1 MSGYLTDTEAG
12 KTYATIQTANDL
24 QDEIESVDADLQT
37 FKTTAASTYITPSAV
52 DTKIAALVNSA
63 PDKLNT
69 LDELAAALGDD
80 PNFATTITGLI
91 GDKASNASVTA
102 VSNKVT
108 TLEGYFESGV
118 AKSAKTANSATT
130 ATNLASAP
138 SLTASGNNITVTA
151 GGKTSSAFTVPYAT
165 KAGSTNS
172 ADTAT
177 TATQVSSSFTV
188 KANGNEVTSFNGS
201 AAKTINLKAGN
212 NISITKDTSGNITI
226 TGSVQQTDLTDVNTA
241 IGELE
246 DAIDALDNSL
256 ATVAKSGSY
265 NDLTNKPTI
274 PSAVTD
280 STVSG

>member
-1 MSGYLTDTEAG
+1 
-12 KTYATIQTANDL
+12 
-24 QDEIESVDADLQT
+24 
-37 FKTTAASTYITPSAV
+37 
-52 DTKIAALVNSA
+52 
-63 PDKLNT
+63 
-69 LDELAAALGDD
+69 
-80 PNFATTITGLI
+80 
-91 GDKASNASVTA
+91 
-102 VSNKVT
+102 
-108 TLEGYFESGV
+108 
-118 AKSAKTANSATT
+118 
-130 ATNLASAP
+130 
-138 SLTASGNNITVTA
+138 
-151 GGKTSSAFTVPYAT
+151 
-165 KAGSTNS
+165 
-172 ADTAT
+172 
-177 TATQVSSSFTV
+177 VSSSFTV